1 MKTPRLAVLFMSLA
15 LILVLVS
22 MPFFTS
28 CSSSTPTTTA
38 APTTTTAP
46 TTTAAPAPTS
56 SAPAPTTTAPAP
68 TTSAPPPSTAKAV
81 VLKYAPSTLNAT
93 PMIGQTLVV
102 TNQCKLL
109 ETRTNGQIKID
120 IYWGQ
125 TLAKATELSAGVAS
139 GLIDM
144 THLRPYGEP
153 GKLPLS
159 TIGEMPGISDDLYA
173 LSWAYYD
180 LVRQEPILSELNKY
194 KSKTVYT
201 LFTQEVD
208 LISRVPIRS
217 LADLKGKKI
226 ASGGIAGEE
235 LKQLGAVTL
244 AMSPVEQSEGLL
256 RGTIDGI
263 SAPVDAMSSFKF
275 YDSGKYVTRIAL
287 GPRIQPIVINQDTWN
302 KLPADVQKVFN
313 DSVKDL
319 IDISYK
325 DIIIVS
331 NEKIWKEFADAKVE
345 VIELSAADKAELKK
359 IQSAYGDKWAADQE
373 AAGLPGKKVL
383 ADYRALTEKYAQTS
397 PYKK

>member
-1 MKTPRLAVLFMSLA
+1 
-15 LILVLVS
+15 
-22 MPFFTS
+22 
-28 CSSSTPTTTA
+28 
-38 APTTTTAP
+38 
-46 TTTAAPAPTS
+46 
-56 SAPAPTTTAPAP
+56 
-68 TTSAPPPSTAKAV
+68 
-81 VLKYAPSTLNAT
+81 
-93 PMIGQTLVV
+93 MIGQTLVI
-102 TNQCKLL
+102 TDQTKLL
-109 ETRTNGQIKID
+109 ETRSNGQIKID

-159 TIGEMPGISDDLYA
+159 TIGEMPGIGDDLYA
-173 LSWAYYD
+173 LSLAYFD

-194 KSKTVYT
+194 KCKTVYT

-208 LISRVPIRS
+208 LISRVPIRT

-256 RGTIDGI
+256 RGTIDAI
-263 SAPVDAMSSFKF
+263 SAPIDAMSSFKF

-302 KLPADVQKVFN
+302 KLPAGVQQVFN
-313 DSVKDL
+313 DSAKEL

-331 NEKIWKEFADAKVE
+331 NEQIWKEFANAKVE

-383 ADYRALTEKYAQTS
+383 ADYRALADKYIQTS